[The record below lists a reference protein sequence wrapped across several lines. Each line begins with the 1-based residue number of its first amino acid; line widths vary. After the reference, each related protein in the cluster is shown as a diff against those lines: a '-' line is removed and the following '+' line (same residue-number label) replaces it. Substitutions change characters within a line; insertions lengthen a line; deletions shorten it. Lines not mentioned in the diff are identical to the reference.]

1 MYPSQMVPLPNGRA
15 LVIERA
21 AHGSASADEV
31 VIWISRDQVVPEGGV
46 IPTRDRALGEGV
58 RFPQAALADVNMA
71 LARFRRLSSR
81 YRVQVEG

>member
-1 MYPSQMVPLPNGRA
+1 MYASQMVPLPNGRA

-21 AHGSASADEV
+21 AHGTASTDEV

-46 IPTRDRALGEGV
+46 IPTRDRAIGEGI
-58 RFPQAALADVNMA
+58 RFPQSALPDVNVA

-81 YRVQVEG
+81 YRMHAE